1 MKTKEEIRT
10 IIREARI
17 DELSKLNASKKFGET
32 VAAMRSALGLTQAD
46 LCSILGVSKHTLVR
60 IESGETERIDFNV
73 ALKAS
78 VLFKLPIREMCGFRT
93 KDLNLYY
100 NLMHST
106 KRTQRLIASIL
117 ETDIQLAKNMK
128 NYLPDEKYLIDCIK
142 LADDIRDGI
151 PCNRFYHDTINISKY
166 RTYSWFSDADALLEI
181 NSNAYHPLYHIDD
194 KLVISCE
201 SPRDGDIGIFMRDA
215 CFYLRKYVVNG
226 ENVTLNYLSFGGESN
241 EYFKVNRYRIEDMNK
256 WVKFG
261 TVLAVI

>member
-10 IIREARI
+10 IIREAKI
-17 DELSKLNASKKFGET
+17 DELSRMNTSKKFGET
-32 VAAMRSALGLTQAD
+32 VAAMRSSMGLTQAD
-46 LCSILGVSKHTLVR
+46 LCSILGISKHTLVR

-78 VLFKLPIREMCGFRT
+78 ALFKLPIREMCGFRT
-93 KDLNLYY
+93 EDLNLYY

-106 KRTQRLIASIL
+106 KRTQRLIVSIL

-128 NYLPDEKYLIDCIK
+128 SYLPDEKYLIDCMK

-151 PCNRFYHDTINISKY
+151 PCNRFYHECVNISKY
-166 RTYSWFSDADALLEI
+166 RTYSWFQVADVLLEI
-181 NSNAYHPLYHIDD
+181 NSNSYHPLYHIGD
-194 KLVISCE
+194 KLVISCRP
-201 SPRDGDIGIFMRDA
+201 PRDGDIGVFMRDA

-226 ENVTLNYLSFGGESN
+226 ENVTLDYLSFEGESN
-241 EYFKVNRYRIEDMNK
+241 EYFKVNRYRVEDMSK

-261 TVLAVI
+261 KVIAVI